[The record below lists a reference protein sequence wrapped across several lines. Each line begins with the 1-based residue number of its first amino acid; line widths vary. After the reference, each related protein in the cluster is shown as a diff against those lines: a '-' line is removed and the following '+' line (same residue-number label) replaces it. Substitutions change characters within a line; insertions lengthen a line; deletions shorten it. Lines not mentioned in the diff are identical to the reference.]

1 MVKVHEWD
9 PSKGD
14 ARQGD
19 LFIFRCPD
27 ELELKRSDEV
37 KPTGADLRL
46 LEGEMTG
53 HHHQIGLKLP
63 QPTMYHDGALA
74 VDTKVETEAMDM
86 LATATAE
93 KYGTARMYKDDSA
106 AQQLVNLGELT
117 RTDLMIGF
125 LEVTNG
131 PVELR
136 HEEHDTIKIPEGL
149 YYVGRQ
155 VESAGAEERVVA
167 D

>member
-1 MVKVHEWD
+1 MTKTHIWD

-19 LFIFRCPD
+19 LFIFRIP
-27 ELELKRSDEV
+27 ENVTFKRDNEV
-37 KPTGADLRL
+37 KPQGTDLRL

-63 QPTMYHDGALA
+63 QATMYHDGALA
-74 VDTKVETEAMDM
+74 VDTKVATDTLDDVAMD
-86 LATATAE
+86 
-93 KYGTARMYKDDSA
+93 YGTARMFKDDFA
-106 AQQLVNLGELT
+106 LQELVRLGELT
-117 RTDLMIGF
+117 RTDLAIGI
-125 LEVTNG
+125 LEVTGG
-131 PVELR
+131 PVTLR
-136 HEEHDTIKIPEGL
+136 HEEHDSIKIPEGK
-149 YYVGRQ
+149 YYIGRQ